1 MPPGTLCANQPAKG
15 ATGAAGSPAER
26 GGRGRASAGPSLG
39 PGSVAAVSWQSLC
52 EGWAPVGAVP
62 GPCALAP
69 TTSGGRALPR
79 AAGVGFPEPR
89 TESGSVAWAVR
100 AQLRGLERASVKP
113 SAWGGRCGP
122 EGAGSCPSLA
132 VTSRGGEQA
141 PPPNLPCLAKQAQGM
156 WVLVGSG
163 RPPVLAPP
171 RTHF

>member
-1 MPPGTLCANQPAKG
+1 MQTSQPRGPRVLPGRRRS
-15 ATGAAGSPAER
+15 GAAGAGPQQ
-26 GGRGRASAGPSLG
+26 GRPWGRDQWRPCHGRACVRAGHP
-39 PGSVAAVSWQSLC
+39 
-52 EGWAPVGAVP
+52 WAPSR
-62 GPCALAP
+62 ALALL
-69 TTSGGRALPR
+69 LPPPAGEGLFPGLR
-79 AAGVGFPEPR
+79 GVGFPEPR